1 MTIGASSRSDV
12 VSARLDEMRH
22 RHRHWRA
29 FTLRV
34 VVLVVL
40 THALDD
46 RKFARASSASI
57 PADDA
62 TLDTLPAV
70 EDASTKRRL
79 RCNACVAAVD
89 ALREAMMTANAKR
102 GSVGMGRVE
111 ANAVMDR
118 ACGEVSAEFGLQMR
132 ENRVTETFS
141 TDARVSRAR
150 GRWITLYAQE
160 ACGRL
165 VDDEN
170 DEKMYTLMRE
180 GKDSTEWRR
189 VMCQVAD
196 GPCDSARSSEPGNA
210 APTVNLGARGEE
222 L

>member
-1 MTIGASSRSDV
+1 MSGVTSS
-12 VSARLDEMRH
+12 LCDEMRH
-22 RHRHWRA
+22 RQRRA
-29 FTLRV
+29 FTPRVALRV

-40 THALDD
+40 AIAFDGN
-46 RKFARASSASI
+46 KIARASSASI

-62 TLDTLPAV
+62 TLETLPAN

-79 RCNACVAAVD
+79 RCNACAAAVD
-89 ALREAMMTANAKR
+89 ALREAMMTANARR
-102 GSVGMGRVE
+102 GSAGMGRGE
-111 ANAVMDR
+111 ANEVMES
-118 ACGEVSAEFGLQMR
+118 ACEGVSAEFGLQMR

-165 VDDEN
+165 VDDGN
-170 DEKMYTLMRE
+170 DEIMYALMRE

-189 VMCQVAD
+189 VMCHEVDD
-196 GPCDSARSSEPGNA
+196 GPCESARSAELGNA
-210 APTVNLGARGEE
+210 SPTVNRGARSEE